1 MDKPKKKLYIHFM
14 LRGLR
19 PQATHAFGLNPPNQL
34 VIGYHWLALL
44 NQVRKN
50 LSPRNLVSSWRRRRS
65 SYLKSCLTYV

>member
-50 LSPRNLVSSWRRRRS
+50 LHIVI
-65 SYLKSCLTYV
+65 